1 MIPPGHSNNLIW
13 NIGHTIVVQQLLTY
27 QLSGNKLLIPIEMV
41 GLYNKGTVPTGNTSE
56 SEIETIKSLL
66 FSTIEQT
73 AADMATGSLNN
84 YTPYQTLLGIHLESI
99 QDAVKFNNYHEA
111 LHLAFCMKIKKE
123 LQ

>member
-1 MIPPGHSNNLIW
+1 MIPPGQSNNLIW
-13 NIGHTIVVQQLLTY
+13 NIGHTIVVQQILTY

-41 GLYNKGTVPTGNTSE
+41 GLYTKGTVPAGNTSE

-73 AADMATGSLNN
+73 AADLATGNLNN

-99 QDAVKFNNYHEA
+99 EDAVKFNNYHEA